1 MVKHYEE
8 NFKKQIVEIYNQGNY
23 TYNKLGEEYQIAP
36 STIRGWV
43 KRYNNTQSF
52 DINDNKKEII
62 RLRKQLKQLEME
74 NDILKQAA
82 LLLGKR

>member
-36 STIRGWV
+36 STIRGWE
-43 KRYNNTQSF
+43 KGTTTHNHLT
-52 DINDNKKEII
+52 
-62 RLRKQLKQLEME
+62 
-74 NDILKQAA
+74 
-82 LLLGKR
+82 